1 MRTPDEITTAL
12 RAQWTLLRAGRG
24 RIIAL
29 TAAALAV
36 LLLGLLPA
44 LTNFSSC
51 SEGTVEVACP
61 TDPIGP
67 DGAPVSDE
75 FFFAHVPL
83 GERGVITARMT
94 GLTGTITY
102 PPPDHDQIVSG
113 VVPWAK
119 AGLIVKDGTG
129 QGSDY
134 AALLMTGAHGV
145 RLQHSYRHDT
155 AGRPGGVSAQ
165 QPRWL
170 RLTRDGD
177 TVIGEE
183 SVDGT
188 AWTRVGTARLPGLPA
203 TVEVGL
209 FATSPGD
216 LTLREIGLGGHV
228 GEVRFTQA
236 VGTFDHVTV
245 DGAPVT
251 GWRRDVVGNLG
262 NTDWEKY
269 HRPAGLVE
277 ENGALSVTGSGDIG
291 PIGSMGSAR
300 PESTL
305 LGLVVA
311 LIVVIVAGARF
322 GVGASGRLIAA
333 RAAALGGVV
342 LAGGLAV
349 AGLTLTAGMLL
360 MQHQDVPVVPLGPLT
375 GLRVAAGTAALLA
388 GAAGLA
394 VAFGALFRRAWIAA
408 TAGIALVVLPY
419 LMGVVPLI
427 PEEVTSWLLR
437 LTPAGGFAML
447 QTVVAYPQVTMHYAP
462 YAGYFPLPGWA
473 GLVVVGGY
481 AVLAVLL
488 AVRLRRTAGAD
499 TAPVDFR

>member
-1 MRTPDEITTAL
+1 MEITTAL
-12 RAQWTLLRAGRG
+12 RAQWAVLRAGRG

-29 TAAALAV
+29 AAAALAV

-44 LTNFSSC
+44 LTNLSSC
-51 SEGTVEVACP
+51 SEGTVEVQCP

-67 DGAPVSDE
+67 DGAPVSDQS
-75 FFFAHVPL
+75 FFAHVPL

-94 GLTGTITY
+94 ELTGTITY
-102 PPPDHDQIVSG
+102 PPPNHDQIVSG

-155 AGRPGGVSAQ
+155 AGRPGGVSPD

-177 TVIGEE
+177 TVTGEE
-183 SVDGT
+183 SADGT

-203 TVEVGL
+203 TVQVGL

-236 VGTFDHVTV
+236 VGVFDHVTI

-251 GWRRDVVGNLG
+251 GWQRDTVGELG
-262 NTDWEKY
+262 HTDWEKY

-277 ENGALSVTGSGDIG
+277 ENGVLSVTGSGDIG
-291 PIGSMGSAR
+291 PIGSMGSTR

-322 GVGASGRLIAA
+322 GVGAAGRVIAA
-333 RAAALGGVV
+333 RAAALGGLV

-349 AGLTLTAGMLL
+349 AGLTLTAGTLL
-360 MQHQDVPVVPLGPLT
+360 MQHKGLPVAPLGPLT
-375 GLRVAAGTAALLA
+375 GLRVAAAREYCSPGLPRSRWRWGRCAA
-388 GAAGLA
+388 
-394 VAFGALFRRAWIAA
+394 
-408 TAGIALVVLPY
+408 
-419 LMGVVPLI
+419 
-427 PEEVTSWLLR
+427 
-437 LTPAGGFAML
+437 
-447 QTVVAYPQVTMHYAP
+447 AP
-462 YAGYFPLPGWA
+462 G
-473 GLVVVGGY
+473 
-481 AVLAVLL
+481 
-488 AVRLRRTAGAD
+488 LRRRPGSRWWWCRTCSAWC
-499 TAPVDFR
+499 RCCRSR